1 MERQYI
7 LAQLRRGE
15 YVPERRET
23 TPSDQEAGIPTFQVL
38 ASALLDRQRRRVS
51 AATAADLEWRLATA
65 IDHFGPLPVNEI
77 DEATADDFV
86 DARLREREAIEKAA
100 AAGAPLLETY
110 VDVRNGNT
118 YQRRKRALSNGS
130 INKVLAAV
138 RRVLKEAKRRR
149 YIEFNPLDDS
159 DCFLDERAPTR
170 SYLEP
175 PQIVAVLDAAR
186 ELDSEECKLEWR
198 DVREIR
204 ETGAGASVL
213 GRRFGVSETLI
224 RRIRRNEI
232 WTSERPRETRRLP
245 IVQTLLLAGPRVLEA
260 CKLDLPDLDVASR
273 GMRVPRVKTDAS
285 ERVVPMAPSLHE
297 TLLAY
302 RAERPDSEE
311 PAAFLTRDA
320 TRQSPDNVR
329 ARILATVRTRANEL
343 LAERGERPI
352 GRMTPHTLRRTFAS
366 ILAEVGVAPRR
377 TMYLLGH
384 TDPRFTM
391 RVYEQVFDAGPQT
404 VAQLETALGCSLQ
417 EAFAIYS
424 GRQVSGLKP
433 DSAQKTPR
441 GAVGSSRSSKR
452 HAPFLE
458 RYPAKRLMGFEPT
471 TFCMASRRSSQL
483 SYSRALAGG

>member
-1 MERQYI
+1 MSTP
-7 LAQLRRGE
+7 AT
-15 YVPERRET
+15 ERRT
-23 TPSDQEAGIPTFQVL
+23 SAG
-38 ASALLDRQRRRVS
+38 
-51 AATAADLEWRLATA
+51 
-65 IDHFGPLPVNEI
+65 G
-77 DEATADDFV
+77 
-86 DARLREREAIEKAA
+86 
-100 AAGAPLLETY
+100 
-110 VDVRNGNT
+110 
-118 YQRRKRALSNGS
+118 
-130 INKVLAAV
+130 KVLAAA

-175 PQIVAVLDAAR
+175 PQIVVVLDAAR
-186 ELDSEECKLEWR
+186 ELDAEERKLEWR

-204 ETGAGASVL
+204 GSDGSASAL

-224 RRIRRNEI
+224 RRVRRDEI

-245 IVQTLLLAGPRVLEA
+245 IAQTLLLAGPRVLEA
-260 CKLDLPDLDVASR
+260 CKFDLPDLDVASR
-273 GMRVPRVKTDAS
+273 AIRVPRVKTDAS
-285 ERVVPMAPSLHE
+285 ERIVPMAPALHE

-302 RAERPDSEE
+302 RADRPDSKE
-311 PAAFLTRDA
+311 PAAFLTRDG
-320 TRQSPDNVR
+320 TRQSPDNLR
-329 ARILATVRTRANEL
+329 ARILATVRVRANEL

-366 ILAEVGVAPRR
+366 ILAEIGVAPRR

-404 VAQLETALGCSLQ
+404 VAHLETVLGCSLE

-433 DSAQKTPR
+433 DSARRTTPGTPGTR
-441 GAVGSSRSSKR
+441 GSVKR
-452 HAPFLE
+452 QA
-458 RYPAKRLMGFEPT
+458 
-471 TFCMASRRSSQL
+471 AS
-483 SYSRALAGG
+483 